1 MRRSVMMA
9 LSLVIASAI
18 AIAGCDADER
28 RVELIVGEHPFFVE
42 LARTEEEWQRGLM
55 FRETLGADEGMLFV
69 FPDSRPRSFWMRDT
83 RIPLSIAYID
93 ADGRILE
100 IHDMEPFSLE
110 PVRSRSPARYALE
123 VNRGRFDELGIVP
136 GDRIDVSSFR

>member
-1 MRRSVMMA
+1 MRRSAMTVLF
-9 LSLVIASAI
+9 LSIASAI
-18 AIAGCDADER
+18 AIAGCDGDEG
-28 RVELIVGEHPFFVE
+28 RVELSVGGHPFTVE
-42 LARTEEEWQRGLM
+42 LARTEQEWQRGLM

-69 FPDSRPRSFWMRDT
+69 FPESRPRSFWMKDT
-83 RIPLSIAYID
+83 PLPLSIAYIA

-123 VNRGRFDELGIVP
+123 VNRGRLGELGITP
-136 GDRIDVSSFR
+136 GDFVDVSALR

>member
-1 MRRSVMMA
+1 MRRSAVTA
-9 LSLVIASAI
+9 CLLSIVSAI
-18 AIAGCDADER
+18 AISGCNADER
-28 RVELIVGEHPFFVE
+28 RVELMVGDHSFSVE

-69 FPDSRPRSFWMRDT
+69 FPETRPRSFWMKDT
-83 RIPLSIAYID
+83 GIPLSIAYID
-93 ADGRILE
+93 AGGRILE

-123 VNRGRFDELGIVP
+123 VNRGRFDELGIAP
-136 GDRIDVSSFR
+136 GDLVDISSFR